1 MSTAARDVVVDIA
14 QAPDGQEAEIK
25 RVFEKQQ
32 VQALKNRRAT
42 AQDRIYKLKKLKQMM
57 LDNSAA
63 IHEACYKDFRK
74 RSTEVDL
81 VEVLPI
87 IIEVNEAIRKTKRW
101 MKDIRVPTTLAMLGT
116 QARVKM
122 EPKGVSLI
130 ISPWNYPINL
140 TISPLVSALAAGC
153 TAILKPS
160 EMTPHCSQLM
170 EDMLRATF
178 DEADVAVFQGEVKT
192 SQNLLALPFDHIFF
206 TGSPAVGK
214 VVMNAASKHLTSV
227 TLELGGKSPAI
238 FDKSANLK
246 KHLGSLIWGK
256 FANNGQTCIAPDLTY
271 VHADIKDEF
280 LTAAKEKLEE
290 MYGQLDNIKDNQ
302 DYCRIVNSKHYER
315 IKGLLEDA
323 KEKGAKV
330 SFGGFSDDSEDFM
343 APTLLTDVA
352 PGSKMMEEEIF
363 GPLMPVMFFTDVQEV
378 IDDINSR
385 PKPLALYTY
394 AKDED
399 FIEKVVNN
407 TTAGGTCINT
417 AMMQYLHGNLP
428 FGGVNNSGI
437 GAAHGYYGFKS
448 FSHERAVLRDRFSSS
463 YLMMPP
469 YTPFTQKLIDW
480 TTKYFV

>member
-1 MSTAARDVVVDIA
+1 MSTAARDVVVNIA
-14 QAPDGQEAEIK
+14 QAPDGQSAEIK

-32 VQALKNRRAT
+32 AQALKLRRAT
-42 AQDRIYKLKKLKQMM
+42 AQDRIYKLKKLKQMV

-63 IHEACYKDFRK
+63 IHEACEKDFRK

-81 VEVLPI
+81 VEILPI
-87 IIEVNEAIRKTKRW
+87 IMEVNEAIRKTKHW
-101 MKDIRVPTTLAMLGT
+101 MKDVRVPATLAMLGT

-130 ISPWNYPINL
+130 ISPWNYPLNL

-170 EDMLRATF
+170 EEMVRDTF

-192 SQNLLALPFDHIFF
+192 SQDLLALPFDHIFF

-214 VVMNAASKHLTSV
+214 VVMTAAAKHLTSV

-271 VHADIKDEF
+271 VHADLKDEF
-280 LTAAKEKLEE
+280 LAAAKAKLQE
-290 MYGQLDNIKDNQ
+290 MYGQLDQIKDNK

-315 IKGLLEDA
+315 IKGLLDDA
-323 KEKGAKV
+323 TEHGAKV
-330 SFGGFSDDSEDFM
+330 SFGGFSDDSEDFL
-343 APTLLTDVA
+343 APTLLTDVSTD
-352 PGSKMMEEEIF
+352 SKIMQEEIF
-363 GPLMPVMFFTDVQEV
+363 GPLMPVIFFNDVQEA

-385 PKPLALYTY
+385 PKPLALYVY
-394 AKDED
+394 ASDND
-399 FIEKVVNN
+399 FIDNVVNN

-448 FSHERAVLRDRFSSS
+448 FSHERAVLRERFSSS
-463 YLMMPP
+463 FLLMPP
-469 YTPFTQKLIDW
+469 YTPFTQKLVDL

>member
-1 MSTAARDVVVDIA
+1 MSTAARDVVVNIA

-32 VQALKNRRAT
+32 AHALRLRASS
-42 AQDRIYKLKKLKQMM
+42 AQERIARLKKLKAMVM
-57 LDNSAA
+57 DNTDA
-63 IHEACYKDFRK
+63 IHKACHADFRK
-74 RSTEVDL
+74 SSTEVDL
-81 VEVLPI
+81 VEIMPI
-87 IIEVNEAIRKTKRW
+87 VIEVNEAIRKTKRW
-101 MKDIRVPTTLAMLGT
+101 MKDIKVPTTFAMLGT
-116 QARVKM
+116 QGRVRM

-130 ISPWNYPINL
+130 IAPWNYPFNL
-140 TISPLVSALAAGC
+140 TLSPLISALAAGC
-153 TAILKPS
+153 TAIMKPS
-160 EMTPHCSQLM
+160 EMTPNCSQLM
-170 EDMLRATF
+170 DELIGQTF
-178 DEADVAVFQGEVKT
+178 DEADVKVFQGEVKT
-192 SQNLLALPFDHIFF
+192 SQDLLALPFDHIFF

-214 VVMNAASKHLTSV
+214 VVMTAAAKHLTSV

-280 LTAAKEKLEE
+280 LAAAKSTLEE
-290 MYGQLDNIKDNQ
+290 MYGQLDNIKDNP
-302 DYCRIVNSKHYER
+302 DYCRIVNSKHHGR
-315 IKGLLEDA
+315 IKSLLEDA
-323 KEKGAKV
+323 TSKGAKV
-330 SFGGFSDDSEDFM
+330 YFGGVSDDAEDFL
-343 APTLLTDVA
+343 APTLLTDMT
-352 PGSKMMEEEIF
+352 PDSKIMQEEIF
-363 GPLMPVMFFTDVQEV
+363 GPLMPVMFFNDVQEV

-394 AKDED
+394 ASDNA
-399 FIEKVVNN
+399 FIEKVLNN

-437 GAAHGYYGFKS
+437 GSAHGYYGFKT
-448 FSHERAVLRDRFSSS
+448 FSHERAILRDRFSSS